1 MIIRQADIEDAL
13 AIATIH
19 VRSWQHAYRD
29 LLPEDQLES
38 LSVAEREQQWTRHL
52 DPGNSTETVVIEED
66 GDIVGFASW
75 GIIPDSQPVT
85 AMLFSMYLDPAAM
98 GKGYGSAL
106 MQAVEV
112 DMIAAGALIGTLHV
126 LRDNTPTRA
135 FYERHG
141 WQVVP
146 DSEQTET
153 FFAINVDTV
162 VYHKH
167 FL

>member
-1 MIIRQADIEDAL
+1 MIIRQADSEDAL

-29 LLPEDQLES
+29 LLPEDRLGS
-38 LSVAEREQQWTRHL
+38 LSIAEREQQWIRNL
-52 DPGNSTETVVIEED
+52 DPANPTKTVVIEEND
-66 GDIVGFASW
+66 EIVGFASW
-75 GIIPDSQPVT
+75 GMVPDSQPPT
-85 AMLFSMYLDPAAM
+85 AMLYSMYLDPSAM

-112 DMIAAGALIGTLHV
+112 DMIAAGALAGTLHV

-135 FYERHG
+135 FYEHHG
-141 WQVVP
+141 WKVEP
-146 DSEQTET
+146 DSEQRET
-153 FFAINVDTV
+153 FFAIDVDTV
-162 VYHKH
+162 VYSKH

>member
-1 MIIRQADIEDAL
+1 MIIRQADIDDAL

-29 LLPEDQLES
+29 FLPGDQLAS
-38 LSVAEREQQWTRHL
+38 LSIAEREQQWKRHL
-52 DPGNSTETVVIEED
+52 DPANPVETVVIEGNGE
-66 GDIVGFASW
+66 VMGFASW
-75 GIIPDSQPVT
+75 AIIPDSQPVT

-112 DMIAAGALIGTLHV
+112 DMIAAGSVVGSLHV
-126 LRDNTPTRA
+126 LRDNTSTRA

-141 WQVVP
+141 WMAVP
-146 DSEQTET
+146 DSDQTET
-153 FFAINVDTV
+153 FFAIDVDTV

>member
-1 MIIRQADIEDAL
+1 MIIRQADIDDAL

-19 VRSWQHAYRD
+19 VRSWQYAYRD
-29 LLPEDQLES
+29 FLPEDQLDS
-38 LSVAEREQQWTRHL
+38 LSIPQREQQWLRNL
-52 DPGNSTETVVIEED
+52 DPANPVETVVIEED
-66 GDIVGFASW
+66 GKVVGFASW

-85 AMLFSMYLDPAAM
+85 AMLFSMYLDPGVM

-112 DMIAAGALIGTLHV
+112 DMIAAGALRGTLHV
-126 LRDNTPTRA
+126 LRENTPTRT

-141 WQVVP
+141 WEAIP
-146 DSEQTET
+146 ESDQTET
-153 FFAINVDTV
+153 FYDIDVNTV
-162 VYHKH
+162 VYRKD

>member
-1 MIIRQADIEDAL
+1 MIIRQADIDDAL

-19 VRSWQHAYRD
+19 VRSWQHAYRE
-29 LLPEDQLES
+29 LLPGDQLAS
-38 LSVAEREQQWTRHL
+38 LSIAEREQQWKRHL
-52 DPGNSTETVVIEED
+52 DPANPVETVVIEGNGE
-66 GDIVGFASW
+66 VMGFASW

-112 DMIAAGALIGTLHV
+112 DMITAGAVVGSLHV
-126 LRDNTPTRA
+126 LRDNTPARA

-141 WQVVP
+141 WVAVP
-146 DSEQTET
+146 DSDQTET
-153 FFAINVDTV
+153 FFAIDVDTV